1 MNPREA
7 LKLRRILY
15 AAALARALGVG
26 LIAVTIGLYCA
37 RLGLG
42 AARIG
47 AVISAALWGGALATL
62 LTLVAGPRFVPR
74 TLLVTLAARE
84 D

>member
-1 MNPREA
+1 MNPRQA
-7 LKLRRILY
+7 LELRRLLY

-42 AARIG
+42 AAQIG
-47 AVISAALWGGALATL
+47 VVISAALWGGALATL
-62 LTLVAGPRFVPR
+62 LTL
-74 TLLVTLAARE
+74 LVDGRARSG
-84 D
+84 